1 MVLKMNFLAY
11 MQIPLKKKKSLDK
24 KIYLKSKK
32 E

>member
-11 MQIPLKKKKSLDK
+11 MQIPLKKKSLDK